1 MLEYKHHPMIMKNL
15 AIIQALFYLSAKI
28 GKSLSKIQLLKLMY
42 FSDKLH
48 LIRYG
53 RTISGDHFVAM
64 PLGPLGSTTY
74 DMMKRNV
81 SPEDCKEFNAL
92 LTKTGND
99 SFAAKKKV
107 SEVDLNWIS
116 ATNKEVLN
124 TIIGIFGSD
133 DAIALSNYS
142 HTYPEWFK
150 HEAEFKKGVVKV
162 KNIPTTEL
170 FSISSTKE
178 RLPVTREDL
187 EQAKAIYSESCF

>member
-1 MLEYKHHPMIMKNL
+1 MKHF

-48 LIRYG
+48 LIKYG

-74 DMMKRNV
+74 DVMKYKA
-81 SPEDCKEFNAL
+81 SSEDCKDFNAL
-92 LTKTGND
+92 LMKTGND

-107 SEVDLNWIS
+107 SEVDLGWLS
-116 ATNKEVLN
+116 TTNKEVLN

-150 HEAEFKKGVVKV
+150 HEAEFKKGVVRV
-162 KNIPTTEL
+162 KSIPTTEL
-170 FSISSTKE
+170 FSISSAKE
-178 RLPVTREDL
+178 RLPISREDL